1 MNIRTRIITAFLSLL
16 IVPLLV
22 VILGLILINT
32 NIIPIAGYESLSEL
46 SDDVDAIN
54 EYLNDN
60 IDLIYDSDV
69 LHSIVDPMAKRS
81 LRRVIA
87 YNNDQI
93 VFYDSKK
100 EIEGEVFER
109 LEIETLE
116 FEDADLYKSEN
127 YIVNDNVVLGSVVFY
142 PNISGIAILK
152 MLFYLPLILIGIFVA
167 TIIAMM
173 IILSKVLTDGILRP
187 LNELNYAADRISSGD
202 LDYEMKYTKD
212 NEIGKFCNEFEKMRL
227 RLKYVLDKQNRYEKS
242 RKELIASISHDL
254 KTPLTSIKGYIEGLQ
269 DGIVQDKETYDRY
282 LNVIHHKTL
291 RLNHLIDDLFMFSK
305 LELNEFQIDLHNIN
319 SIEMLERIIR
329 EEEIDFSGLDIEL
342 IVNRPFPSNTL
353 RVDEKRILQIIDN
366 LLSNSAKFA
375 RSFVKVSVVLN
386 NNYYEIFVEDDG
398 IGIAKD
404 DIPYIFDHFYK
415 ADKSRADN
423 PTGTGLGLAI
433 CKQLAEA
440 HGGNISV
447 SSELGLGSIF
457 KLSIPIIPN

>member
-1 MNIRTRIITAFLSLL
+1 MNIRTRIIIAFLSLL

-22 VILGLILINT
+22 VTLGIIFIST
-32 NIIPIAGYESLSEL
+32 DIIPVPGLNMLSEL
-46 SDDVDAIN
+46 STDIDEITT
-54 EYLNDN
+54 YLNEN
-60 IDLIYDSDV
+60 IDLFSKSEE
-69 LHSIVDPMAKRS
+69 LHKGIEPIMNKSF
-81 LRRVIA
+81 RRIIA
-87 YNNDQI
+87 FDNDNL
-93 VFYDSKK
+93 VFYDSDK
-100 EIEGEVFER
+100 EFEGKFFQQSKV
-109 LEIETLE
+109 ETKE
-116 FEDADLYKSEN
+116 FEDSDAYKSEN
-127 YIVNDNVVLGSVVFY
+127 YIVKGETIIGSVIFY
-142 PNISGIAILK
+142 PNLSNSVVLK
-152 MLFYLPLILIGIFVA
+152 ILFYLPLILISLFVI

-173 IILSKVLTDGILRP
+173 IILSKVLTDGILKP

-202 LDYEMKYTKD
+202 LDYEMSYTKD

-282 LNVIHHKTL
+282 LSVIHQKTL

-305 LELNEFQIDLHNIN
+305 LELNEFQIDLDNIK
-319 SIEMLERIIR
+319 STDMLERIVA
-329 EEEIDFSGLDIEL
+329 EKEIDFTNIDTQL
-342 IVNRPFPSNTL
+342 IIVRPFCNKML

-375 RSFVKVSVVLN
+375 KTFVKVSTSIT
-386 NNYYEIFVEDDG
+386 NNYYEISVEDDG

-404 DIPYIFDHFYK
+404 DIPFIFDHFYK

-433 CKQLAEA
+433 CKQLADA

-447 SSELGLGSIF
+447 SSELELGTIF
-457 KLSIPIIPN
+457 KLSLPIIPS